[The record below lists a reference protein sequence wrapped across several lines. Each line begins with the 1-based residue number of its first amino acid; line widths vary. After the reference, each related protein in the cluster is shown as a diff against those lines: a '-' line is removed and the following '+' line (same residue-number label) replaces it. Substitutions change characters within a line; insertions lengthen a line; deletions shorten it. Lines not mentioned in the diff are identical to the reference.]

1 MKKEY
6 SKPLAVIVIF
16 IVAMLLMYEVSAIL
30 GGVVYLLAFGISLME
45 LRSKVAFEE
54 TFSIMYFIKNIR
66 KDTLFTEGVFT
77 IIVAALPLIAVIAI
91 YRWIAVDTVREVDA
105 LFDSIY

>member
-1 MKKEY
+1 
-6 SKPLAVIVIF
+6 
-16 IVAMLLMYEVSAIL
+16 MYGVSAIL

-54 TFSIMYFIKNIR
+54 TFSIIYFIKNIR
-66 KDTLFTEGVFT
+66 KDTLFTKRVLT
-77 IIVAALPLIAVIAI
+77 IIVAALPLIAVIVT
-91 YRWIAVDTVREVDA
+91 YRWIAVDTVREVDS

>member
-1 MKKEY
+1 
-6 SKPLAVIVIF
+6 
-16 IVAMLLMYEVSAIL
+16 MYVVSAIL

-54 TFSIMYFIKNIR
+54 TFSIIYFIKNIR
-66 KDTLFTEGVFT
+66 KDTLFTKRVLT
-77 IIVAALPLIAVIAI
+77 IIVAALPLIAVIVT
-91 YRWIAVDTVREVDA
+91 YRWIAVDTVREVDS